1 MTSTESDANIAESRR
16 PPGAYGA
23 EAEGALKAIYE
34 RRAVRAYTDQPVAR
48 DDVERL
54 LDAAIHAPS
63 AVNSQPWA
71 FVVIQEPGLLAR
83 YAEEG
88 RTLLQNEPPAVELA
102 HSGPTEIERF
112 RQMAAG
118 EDFKLFHGAPTLI
131 VIYATSIHGVP
142 DCFLAAENLMLA
154 ARAIGL
160 ATCPIG
166 LASPLFSQAHV
177 KTELQVPADWH
188 VALPIAVGWPV
199 GETAPIPR
207 HPAKVVAW
215 R

>member
-1 MTSTESDANIAESRR
+1 VTTTESDATSTESHRQ
-16 PPGAYGA
+16 PGTYASDG
-23 EAEGALKAIYE
+23 EAALKVIYG
-34 RRAVRAYTDQPVAR
+34 RRAVRSYTDQPVSR
-48 DDVERL
+48 EDVERL

-71 FVVIQEPGLLAR
+71 FVVIQEPGLLTR
-83 YAEEG
+83 YADEG
-88 RTLLQNEPPAVELA
+88 RTLLQSEPPAVEIA
-102 HSGPTEIERF
+102 HSAPTEIQRF
-112 RQMAAG
+112 REMAAD
-118 EDFKLFHGAPTLI
+118 EEFQLFHGAPTLI

-166 LASPLFSQAHV
+166 LASPLFNQAPV
-177 KTELQVPADWH
+177 KAELQVPADWP
-188 VALPIAVGWPV
+188 VALTIAVGWPV
-199 GETAPIPR
+199 SETPLIPR
-207 HPAKVVAW
+207 HPVKVVAW